1 MTRKTYSNLGISIVL
16 PNNTNEIDT
25 FSNRDYVER
34 YGCKGLHFTLMR
46 LASTNNVLPEFE
58 SGPLMWGEVLIYD
71 PQQEEVYMK
80 KEFNSEWYK
89 AYVGEYN
96 RRITKCDQV
105 VRLDTPLT
113 NRFGYRQK
121 IYRLDH
127 KDKASG
133 KVFRASIV
141 RASYASNRKVN
152 QMDEELI
159 TQILK
164 SIRIE

>member
-1 MTRKTYSNLGISIVL
+1 MKRKTYSNLGISIDL

-25 FSNRDYVER
+25 YSNRDYVEHL
-34 YGCKGLHFTLMR
+34 GCKGLHFILMR
-46 LASTNNVLPEFE
+46 LASTNTLLPEFE
-58 SGPLMWGEVLIYD
+58 SGPLMWGDVRIYD
-71 PQQEEVYMK
+71 PQQEQVYMK
-80 KEFNSEWYK
+80 EEFNSKGYK
-89 AYVGEYN
+89 AYVGTEN
-96 RRITKCDQV
+96 RRITKFDQV
-105 VRLDTPLT
+105 VKLDTPLT

-141 RASYASNRKVN
+141 RASYASNRLVD

-159 TQILK
+159 ARILK